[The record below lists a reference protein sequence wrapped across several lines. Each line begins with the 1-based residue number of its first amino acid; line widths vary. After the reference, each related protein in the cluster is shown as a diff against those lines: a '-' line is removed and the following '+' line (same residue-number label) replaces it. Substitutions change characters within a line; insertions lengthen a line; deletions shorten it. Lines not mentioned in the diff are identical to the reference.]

1 VFAMVVLQGLSCD
14 KWSFDGGGTC

>member
-1 VFAMVVLQGLSCD
+1 MVVLQGLSCD

>member
-14 KWSFDGGGTC
+14 EWSFDGGGTC